1 MKKFNYPIFTP
12 SLGVLTDKMRD
23 DYLSYNIDKNKI
35 PYNAIGKPD
44 ITSLIASNF
53 THHKLYI
60 WQLYSILG
68 EKPIE
73 SLIRTFYTNLINDKY
88 NSFMKNQL
96 LLIGDLEFHIQN
108 QINFWLDIMDGG
120 RRYKENRINQ
130 FYLINIINNIISRN
144 DSYRWIIHMYN
155 AMYQIKLNE
164 YNDSR
169 VFNCIK
175 EYLMYFRDRYSKD
188 FDYIFFD
195 INILHMESRL

>member
-1 MKKFNYPIFTP
+1 
-12 SLGVLTDKMRD
+12 
-23 DYLSYNIDKNKI
+23 
-35 PYNAIGKPD
+35 
-44 ITSLIASNF
+44 
-53 THHKLYI
+53 
-60 WQLYSILG
+60 
-68 EKPIE
+68 
-73 SLIRTFYTNLINDKY
+73 
-88 NSFMKNQL
+88 MKNQL